1 MVTHLIYGVV
11 HKLQVLYAVFFE
23 QEQASTKTDHKAYM
37 QQQHTISNISINQ
50 STLTDDDNISNDW
63 VKITLNSILT
73 IADVEEL
80 HNQLK
85 QYPGKRIQLSGKNV
99 QRIDTASLQLLLAFM
114 LHPDVTACWVDC
126 SEQLF
131 ESAQLL
137 GIVTPLGL
145 PTDLHG

>member
-11 HKLQVLYAVFFE
+11 HKLQILYAVLFE
-23 QEQASTKTDHKAYM
+23 REQTATKTNRKANM
-37 QQQHTISNISINQ
+37 QQHTVSNNSTNQ
-50 STLTDDDNISNDW
+50 ATIAETDDGISSDW
-63 VKITLNSILT
+63 VKITLNPILT

-85 QYPGKRIQLSGKNV
+85 QYPGQRIQLSGKNV

-137 GIVTPLGL
+137 GIATPLGL
-145 PTDLHG
+145 PTELHG